1 MLWPFVLPAQITF
14 WCIITLMVISLIAA
28 SVFKWSRRRTLLAG
42 LMFAMVAFIPS
53 CKVIMDLLDSR
64 RFGVF
69 EYASFG
75 DVKDFRV
82 ERYLPTAAKG
92 ITIEKYPQ
100 GFRARFKITETEL
113 LAYLDSAW
121 AKYGAEAIDKR
132 QTKAAAVADL
142 ECHQFNFGESGW
154 PFLKDAV
161 EYRSPTARNG
171 AGFFIWY
178 SPSAGIAYERAGY
191 W

>member
-14 WCIITLMVISLIAA
+14 WSIVTLLVISLIAA
-28 SVFKWSRRRTLLAG
+28 SAFKWSRRRTLLAG
-42 LMFAMVAFIPS
+42 VMFAMVGFIPS
-53 CKVIMDLLDSR
+53 CTLIMDLLDSN

-82 ERYLPTAAKG
+82 ERFLPTTAKG
-92 ITIEKYPQ
+92 ITLEKYPQ
-100 GFRARFKITETEL
+100 GFRARFKITEAEL
-113 LAYLDSAW
+113 LGYLDSAW
-121 AKYGAEAIDKR
+121 AKYGADAIDKR
-132 QTKAAAVADL
+132 ETKPAAVAHL
-142 ECHQFNFGESGW
+142 EFHQFNFGELGW

-161 EYRSPTARNG
+161 EYQGPTARNG

-178 SPSAGIAYERAGY
+178 SPSAGIAHERASY